1 MTAFD
6 ETSPRPRR
14 IAQAIRLRPE
24 AREEYL
30 RLHASV
36 WSEVEAMITAANI
49 RNYTIYLLNDLL
61 FSYYEYVGDD
71 YDADMSRIAA
81 DPATRRWWK
90 LTDPCQERL
99 PGTPDGRQWQ
109 ELPEVWHMD

>member
-1 MTAFD
+1 MTQSHA
-6 ETSPRPRR
+6 TLSRPRR

-36 WSEVEAMITAANI
+36 WPEVEAMIGAANI
-49 RNYTIYLLNDLL
+49 RNYSIYLLDDLL

-71 YDADMSRIAA
+71 YDRDMSRIAS